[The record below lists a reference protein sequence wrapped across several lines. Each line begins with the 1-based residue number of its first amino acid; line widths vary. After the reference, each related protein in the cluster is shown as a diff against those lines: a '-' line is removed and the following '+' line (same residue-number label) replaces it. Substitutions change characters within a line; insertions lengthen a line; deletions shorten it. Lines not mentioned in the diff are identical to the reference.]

1 MLSDSQIFICLPRYP
16 GRINCDT
23 SSDGS
28 RNKVHPSG
36 FEMLLKM
43 QQHSWN
49 TPFSSRLFKIDSYI
63 PIVTECYSVSIRI
76 RSTNP
81 SFNLH
86 KPRRHVK
93 LFVDDYIYIY
103 SQKLERIYSLNSR
116 SNDQLSPVPLKKQQ
130 ANSIIN
136 EMLDHYYVYIF
147 SASKPIKKRVSSKL
161 MEISL
166 NNL

>member
-1 MLSDSQIFICLPRYP
+1 MI
-16 GRINCDT
+16 
-23 SSDGS
+23 
-28 RNKVHPSG
+28 
-36 FEMLLKM
+36 
-43 QQHSWN
+43 
-49 TPFSSRLFKIDSYI
+49 
-63 PIVTECYSVSIRI
+63 
-76 RSTNP
+76 
-81 SFNLH
+81 
-86 KPRRHVK
+86 
-93 LFVDDYIYIY
+93 IYIY